1 LNAWPVHDTTPE
13 PIGRRRR
20 AAWVVAWV
28 LAAGSMLAA
37 PEAVAGS
44 EVAPPQDDEPSG
56 TSEVAPPQDDEP
68 SGTSAVAPSPAVPRG
83 AEAAPTAPRDAPRST
98 AVEERADGRL
108 SRYLQRP
115 VRYGAHFLDHG
126 VLQPAIAGG
135 WPHQYRVELS
145 LGLLDHVT
153 LGATAHWLPAQ
164 SKPRVSPIIAI
175 AILRG
180 RYYEVGVWHFWSLF
194 PPPPNDVDPA
204 TPSYQRS
211 AQWFLATASFGQ
223 AWLTGGLD
231 AGAVRARVNDPAQ
244 DPAADTSNPS
254 AIRWRFG
261 GGLHL
266 RAGTRRWGFTAQ
278 VLVPHLLAELRFD
291 VRFGLFEM
299 RSKGD
304 WRPRGKPEDWDR
316 GAPW

>member
-1 LNAWPVHDTTPE
+1 MT
-13 PIGRRRR
+13 
-20 AAWVVAWV
+20 
-28 LAAGSMLAA
+28 AA
-37 PEAVAGS
+37 PEAAAGS
-44 EVAPPQDDEPSG
+44 EVAPQGETSRG
-56 TSEVAPPQDDEP
+56 SSEVAPP
-68 SGTSAVAPSPAVPRG
+68 
-83 AEAAPTAPRDAPRST
+83 PRST
-98 AVEERADGRL
+98 DEARGNGRL
-108 SRYLQRP
+108 SQYLQRP

-145 LGLLDHVT
+145 LGLLDHLT
-153 LGATAHWLPAQ
+153 LGATAHWLPTQRAPQ
-164 SKPRVSPIIAI
+164 VSPIVAI
-175 AILRG
+175 AVLRG
-180 RYYEVGVWHFWSLF
+180 RYYEFGVWHFWSLF
-194 PPPPNDVDPA
+194 PPPVRDADPA

-223 AWLTGGLD
+223 AWLTGGLE

-244 DPAADTSNPS
+244 DPAADASNPS

-291 VRFGLFEM
+291 VRFGLFEK
-299 RSKGD
+299 RSKGG
-304 WRPRGKPEDWDR
+304 WKPYGMAEDWDR
-316 GAPW
+316 GTPW